1 MSNASSM
8 RSTGNNPD
16 ADGTYGALREGR
28 GSPEYERQDATEL
41 AEYALHFNE
50 TDELTP
56 SQRGW
61 AERQFHQFKA
71 WYGEW
76 SALPGAVQACKP

>member
-1 MSNASSM
+1 
-8 RSTGNNPD
+8 
-16 ADGTYGALREGR
+16 
-28 GSPEYERQDATEL
+28 
-41 AEYALHFNE
+41 
-50 TDELTP
+50 LTP

-61 AERQFHQFKA
+61 AERQLHQFKA